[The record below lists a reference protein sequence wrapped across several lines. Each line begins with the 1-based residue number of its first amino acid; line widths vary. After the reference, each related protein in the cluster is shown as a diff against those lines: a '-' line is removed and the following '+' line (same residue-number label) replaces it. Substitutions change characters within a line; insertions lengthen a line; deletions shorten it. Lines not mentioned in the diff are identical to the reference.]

1 MAWTAADE
9 AELLALE
16 AKVAQLPKGKNPELS
31 LGESAMAG
39 LKKLPGQA
47 LGAAVDVAKVAPSF
61 AFEVAKDLVPT
72 RAQYAGEYVA
82 DEKGLDAVMR
92 GIGRVATGAKD
103 VFLGGL
109 QKYRNLS
116 PPEFR
121 GSAPAFDMSA
131 VDAMGNA
138 IYDRYGNYRNIKN
151 TMATDPGGMAL
162 DVGSIA
168 APALGTVGRL
178 GQAGE
183 MAATV
188 GRAVNPVTL
197 PIKTAALLKKAGGFV
212 NRKAAEPI
220 ISNALGFTTGAEAGS
235 IREAAK
241 AGYGSLVGGEEAA
254 SAAKAFQDQ
263 LRVNFKTGASPR
275 DALDLAQD
283 ALSNAK
289 KAKIAAYNKGIAK
302 SIGGKTEILD
312 FAPIDAAIVKAGEVG
327 AFKGKTLSE
336 GAQTVK
342 KVIQDVVDDWR
353 NSNPS
358 EYHTAEGLDALKK
371 QIGNLAYEEK
381 LAVIA
386 KPGSPGSKIVGDVYN
401 AVKQQIVHKYPEY
414 AKVMKDFMEADDL
427 YNDVQRTFSLGDK
440 AGSDT
445 AIRKLQSI
453 LRNNV
458 SSSQSARPALAQYII
473 DNGAKNLLPTLAGQS
488 LSAPL
493 PRGMA
498 RIATG
503 VAGGTVGG
511 IGGFSA
517 LMNPLA
523 LAGLASTS
531 PRLVGEGAYYAG
543 KAAGVGRKALDA
555 SKAAKLAELLRNNRN
570 AVNIS
575 TLAAG
580 QATRPNY
587 EDAP

>member
-9 AELLALE
+9 AELLAAE
-16 AKVAQLPKGKNPELS
+16 AKVAQLPKAKNPELS
-31 LGESAMAG
+31 LGESVMSG

-47 LGAAVDVAKVAPSF
+47 LGAAVDVAKAIPGVAYEVIKPDFMRTDEERRQRVQSAQNIISNVKDIGLG
-61 AFEVAKDLVPT
+61 AFQQV
-72 RAQYAGEYVA
+72 
-82 DEKGLDAVMR
+82 
-92 GIGRVATGAKD
+92 
-103 VFLGGL
+103 
-109 QKYRNLS
+109 RNLS
-116 PPEFR
+116 PEQYR
-121 GSAPAFDMSA
+121 GSAPAYDTSA
-131 VDAMGNA
+131 IEGVENA
-138 IYDRYGNYRNIKN
+138 LYDRYGNWRNIKN

-178 GQAGE
+178 GRTGE
-183 MAATV
+183 MVATA
-188 GRAVNPVTL
+188 GRAINPVTL
-197 PIKTAALLKKAGGFV
+197 PQKTAALLGKAGGFV
-212 NRKAAEPI
+212 NRKVAEPVV
-220 ISNALGFTTGAEAGS
+220 SHGLGLSTGAEAGS

-275 DALDLAQD
+275 DALDLAQG
-283 ALSNAK
+283 ALENAK
-289 KAKIAAYNKGIAK
+289 KAKIVAYNEGIAK
-302 SIGGKTEILD
+302 GIGGKTEILD
-312 FAPIDAAIVKAGEVG
+312 FAPIDTAIGKAAEVG
-327 AFKGKTLSE
+327 SFKGKTLSPS
-336 GAQTVK
+336 AQKVK
-342 KVIQDVVDDWR
+342 EVIQGVVDDWR
-353 NSNPS
+353 NSNPA
-358 EYHTAEGLDALKK
+358 EYHTAEGLDALKRK
-371 QIGNLAYEEK
+371 IGNLAYEED
-381 LAVIA
+381 LAVLA

-401 AVKQQIVHKYPEY
+401 AVKQQIVDKYPEY

-440 AGSDT
+440 ASSDT

-458 SSSQSARPALAQYII
+458 SSNQSARPALAQYII
-473 DNGAKNLLPTLAGQS
+473 DNGATNLLPTLAGQS

-493 PRGMA
+493 PRGVA

-503 VAGGTVGG
+503 VAGGAGVG
-511 IGGFSA
+511 IGGLSA
-517 LMNPLA
+517 LLSPLA

-555 SKAAKLAELLRNNRN
+555 SKAAKLAELLRNNKN

-580 QATRPNY
+580 QVTRPNY
-587 EDAP
+587 EEIP